1 LLVASNLKK
10 HFGSTVALD
19 GVDCTVEPGRLTAI
33 IGPSGSGKSTLLRAL
48 SLIDPPDSGQ
58 IELDGKTYNFPEDR
72 LSWEPP
78 WPRLTV
84 VFQQLFLWPHL
95 TLRENILLP
104 IRRRRILDAEGK
116 LDRLLTTFNMAGFI
130 DRYPNETSQGQRQRA
145 ALARAFLLEPAYI
158 LLDEVTS
165 SLDVESVAAV
175 LDHLSM
181 LRREGIGLL
190 LITHALGFLQQS
202 ADYIGFLDGGR
213 TLEWG
218 GKEILENPEHP
229 RFKRFVGLV
238 QRAT

>member
-1 LLVASNLKK
+1 MLIGRKLSK

-19 GVDCTVEPGRLTAI
+19 GVDCIVEPGRLTAI

-58 IELDGKTYNFPEDR
+58 IELDGKSYTFPADR
-72 LSWEPP
+72 LTFEPP

-84 VFQQLFLWPHL
+84 VFQQFFLWPHL

-104 IRRRRILDAEGK
+104 IRRRKISGAEGK
-116 LDRLLTTFNMAGFI
+116 LQTLLATFDMAGFI
-130 DRYPNETSQGQRQRA
+130 NRYPNETSQGQRQRA

-175 LDHLSM
+175 LEHLRV
-181 LRREGIGLL
+181 LCAEGIGLL
-190 LITHALGFLQQS
+190 LITHTLGFLQQS
-202 ADYIGFLDGGR
+202 ADYVIFLDSGR
-213 TLEWG
+213 TLESG
-218 GKEILENPEHP
+218 GKEILEKPQHP
-229 RFKRFVGLV
+229 RFKRFVSLL